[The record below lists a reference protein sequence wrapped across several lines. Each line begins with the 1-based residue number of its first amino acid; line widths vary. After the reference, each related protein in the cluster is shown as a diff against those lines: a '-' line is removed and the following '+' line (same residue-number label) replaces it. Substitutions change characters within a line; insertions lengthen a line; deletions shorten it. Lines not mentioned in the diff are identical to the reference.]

1 VNVERKEESVDIRKE
16 KTMNRIK
23 KKLAVVLLSLA
34 LLISANPFITESMA
48 ADSNESS
55 MTITRS
61 NSQTSS
67 KGSSEYFTGNIRIE
81 TLFSE
86 NKSQPYSGAYVTF
99 SPGARTAWH
108 THPTGQRLVITEG
121 VGYVQV
127 WGGPIEEVREGD
139 VVWFPPG
146 VKHWHGAT
154 PTKTMTHMALTG
166 VLDGNNAEWM
176 EKVTDEQYGLNKEK
190 SKKQKQQ
197 TDEIQALSA
206 KQQSIVTIA
215 AFTANGELEELKNSL
230 NEGLDAGVTINEA
243 KEVLV
248 QMYAY
253 AGFPRSLN
261 GINTL
266 VEVLREREAK
276 GIKDVIGKES
286 SPLPAN
292 KSSLELGTEI
302 QTSLV
307 GAPVSGGVYSFAPV
321 IDQFLKGHLFG
332 DIFGRDIL
340 DYQSREMATIAAL
353 ANMDGVNSQ
362 LEAHFNI
369 GFNTGLTPSQ
379 MKGIISVLEFEVGEK
394 VAKNAEELLQKV
406 SSNRE

>member
-1 VNVERKEESVDIRKE
+1 M
-16 KTMNRIK
+16 MNRIK
-23 KKLAVVLLSLA
+23 KTFTIVLLSLA
-34 LLISANPFITESMA
+34 LLISATPLISKSIA
-48 ADSNESS
+48 ADSNENS

-61 NSQTSS
+61 SSQTSS
-67 KGSSEYFTGNIRIE
+67 KGSSEYFTGNVRVE

-86 NKSQPYSGAYVTF
+86 NESQPYSGAYVTF

-121 VGYVQV
+121 TGYVQV

-154 PTKTMTHMALTG
+154 ATKAMTHMALTG
-166 VLDGNNAEWM
+166 VLDGKNAEWM
-176 EKVTDEQYGLNKEK
+176 EKVTDKQYGTKEAK
-190 SKKQKQQ
+190 SKKQKEE
-197 TDEIQALSA
+197 TEIQALSDR
-206 KQQSIVTIA
+206 QQSIVSIA
-215 AFTANGELEELKNSL
+215 AFTAKGDLEELKNAL
-230 NEGLDAGVTINEA
+230 NDGLDSGMTINEI

-261 GINTL
+261 GLNTL
-266 VEVLREREAK
+266 MEVVAEREAK
-276 GIKDVIGKES
+276 GIRDVVGMEA
-286 SPLPAN
+286 SPLPEN
-292 KSSLELGTEI
+292 KSSVELGTDI
-302 QTSLV
+302 QTGLV

-332 DIFGRDIL
+332 DIFGRDVL
-340 DYQSREMATIAAL
+340 DYQSRELATIAAL
-353 ANMDGVNSQ
+353 ANMDGVQSQ

-369 GFNTGLTPSQ
+369 GYNTGLSEAQ
-379 MKGIISVLEFEVGEK
+379 LKGLISVLKTEVGAK
-394 VAKNAEELLQKV
+394 VAKDAEESLQKV
-406 SSNRE
+406 TSNRE